1 MNWIVNFL
9 SYIVTEVIRFI
20 LGLFHINDSFLDSE
34 RYIGSVNFFFTDII
48 VIFLMIIG
56 ISFVVSIIRSFFP
69 PERTRKLLGEEGTA
83 KGVFGN
89 IAAALLGVVTPF
101 CSCSAVPVFIGFIE
115 AGVPLGV
122 TFSFLIS
129 SPMVNEVAI
138 ALLWGLFGW
147 KIALLYIATGLT
159 VAIISGLIIGRLKME
174 KYLTDDVFNMTIG
187 SVDIVKPTWKQRISD
202 AWKSDL
208 DTLKSIWIHVV
219 IGILI
224 GAVLHGWTPGAWFAA
239 TVGPS
244 NPFAVPIAVLVGIP
258 LYSNAAGVLPLV
270 SELTKIGVPMGTA
283 LSFMMAVI
291 ALSLPSLLILS
302 KVLKPRLL
310 AVFIA
315 IMAITII
322 IVGYLFNF
330 ILG

>member
-9 SYIVTEVIRFI
+9 SYIVTALIRFI

-48 VIFLMIIG
+48 DIFLKIIA

-69 PERTRKLLGEEGTA
+69 PERTRKLLGGEGTA
-83 KGVFGN
+83 KGFLWN

-138 ALLWGLFGW
+138 ALHWGLFGW
-147 KIALLYIATGLT
+147 KIALLYIATGFT
-159 VAIISGLIIGRLKME
+159 VAIISGLIIGKLKME
-174 KYLTDDVFNMTIG
+174 KYLAEDVFTMTIG

-224 GAVLHGWTPGAWFAA
+224 GAVLHGWTPGGWFAA
-239 TVGPS
+239 AVGPD
-244 NPFAVPIAVLVGIP
+244 NFFAVPIAVLVGIP

-302 KVLKPRLL
+302 KVLKPKLL
-310 AVFIA
+310 ATFIA
-315 IMAITII
+315 IMAVTIT

>member
-9 SYIVTEVIRFI
+9 SYIVTASVRFI

-83 KGVFGN
+83 KGFFGN

-101 CSCSAVPVFIGFIE
+101 CSWSAVPVFIGFIE

-159 VAIISGLIIGRLKME
+159 VAIVSGLIIGKLKME
-174 KYLTDDVFNMTIG
+174 KYLADDVFNMTIG
-187 SVDIVKPTWKQRISD
+187 SVDIIKPTWKQRISD

-224 GAVLHGWTPGAWFAA
+224 GAVLHGWTPGAWFTAA
-239 TVGPS
+239 VGAS

-291 ALSLPSLLILS
+291 ALSFPSLLILS
-302 KVLKPRLL
+302 RD
-310 AVFIA
+310 
-315 IMAITII
+315 
-322 IVGYLFNF
+322 
-330 ILG
+330 